1 MGAGNSASAKA
12 RPVPEEPAPPR
23 PQDRLVR
30 EHLREILASEAF
42 RGSKRSSDF
51 LRFVVEKT
59 LAGQA
64 EDLKE
69 RTIAVEVYGRPE
81 DYDPAEDPVVR
92 VRANEVR
99 KRLAQ
104 YYMQAGNRP
113 FPVRIEL
120 PPGHYVPQFLFDE
133 GGAAE
138 PESVPQAMASRRWR
152 AAVAVAVPALAA
164 IALWLTGRPAARPG
178 VLEQFWG
185 PALRGSEAVL
195 ICLAHPVVYMLSPEV
210 HQQYLDRL
218 AGAGREPTGPYI
230 VQLDRTFLPARDVIP
245 VPDQYVGVGDAY
257 SAALLTGLFTR
268 LGKASRLRIGS
279 DTSFSDLRNYPAVLL
294 GANSNRWT
302 MTLTQE
308 LPFVFRRGFGAFYI
322 EETAAPHR
330 VWKLTGLRPD
340 GKTPED
346 FALLSRLVESDSGR
360 MVVAGGGITQY
371 GTQAVGEF
379 LTHPQYLSQILASA
393 PPRWEQRNLQCVLH
407 TRVTD
412 NTPGPPRVV
421 AIRFW

>member
-1 MGAGNSASAKA
+1 MGAGNSAGVRT
-12 RPVPEEPAPPR
+12 RPGPEESAVSQPR
-23 PQDRLVR
+23 DRLVR
-30 EHLREILASEAF
+30 EHLHEILASEAF

-51 LRFVVEKT
+51 LHFVVEKT

-69 RTIAVEVYGRPE
+69 RTIGVQVYGRPE
-81 DYDPAEDPVVR
+81 DYDTADDPVVR

-104 YYMQAGNRP
+104 YYMQSGNRP

-120 PPGHYVPQFLFDE
+120 PAGHYVPQFHFDVAGTGE
-133 GGAAE
+133 RETAPAA
-138 PESVPQAMASRRWR
+138 AASRKWR
-152 AAVAVAVPALAA
+152 PAAVLAVAALAA
-164 IALWLTGRPAARPG
+164 TALWLTSRPDARPG
-178 VLEQFWG
+178 ILEQFWG
-185 PALRGSEAVL
+185 PALRGPEAVL

-210 HQQYLDRL
+210 HREYLDKL

-230 VQLDRTFLPARDVIP
+230 VQLDRGVLPARDVIP

-322 EETAAPHR
+322 QETAAPQR
-330 VWKLTGLRPD
+330 VWKLTALRPD

-346 FALLSRLVESDSGR
+346 FALVSRLVESHSGR

-379 LTHPQYLSQILASA
+379 LTSPKYLSQLLASA
-393 PPRWEQRNLQCVLH
+393 PPHWEKRNLQCVVH
-407 TRVTD
+407 TRITD

-421 AIRFW
+421 AVRFW